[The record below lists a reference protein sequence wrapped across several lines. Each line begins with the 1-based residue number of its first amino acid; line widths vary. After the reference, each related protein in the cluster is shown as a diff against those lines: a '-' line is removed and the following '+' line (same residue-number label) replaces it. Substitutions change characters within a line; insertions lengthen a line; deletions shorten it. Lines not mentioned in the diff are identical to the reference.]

1 MSQKQRIVELLRTG
15 PKTCAEILQHV
26 PCIVHSRVSGLRDD
40 GYVIAHET
48 TGPGAS
54 GSLYTLLSE
63 PDRAETV
70 VGPDGTAGSLS
81 GVGEP
86 AVTSSAMT
94 SGEGD
99 GGHFTPSPPSPD
111 SCVAQLSLIEAA

>member
-1 MSQKQRIVELLRTG
+1 MTQVARIVALLRER
-15 PKTCAEILQHV
+15 PHTCAEILTEV
-26 PCIVHSRVSGLRDD
+26 PCIVHSRIADLRAK
-40 GYVIAHET
+40 GFEIAHET